1 MIFGWSQNHTP
12 KTHYWNNLDIYDSLD
27 KTFLLLSHLSFGNN
41 TFLYSQTVKK
51 IILKTFRN
59 VVQTDTVSNMFYS
72 PSQSLNIE
80 TMLMDSLRVTMFMCR
95 VT

>member
-27 KTFLLLSHLSFGNN
+27 KTFLLLSYLSFGNN

-72 PSQSLNIE
+72 PSQPLNIE